1 MAGHAGKLALI
12 AALVAATA
20 AQPAASAQPAAGAQS
35 ATAAQPAT
43 GAQSATAAQPG
54 AHARGWVAAWA
65 ASPVVGSAVP
75 WNSCPAGEGLAD
87 QTVRNV
93 VFTSAGGRFARVR
106 LTNAFGTKPLKVGRT
121 SVAVQAA
128 GDAAVPGT
136 LRAVTFGGR
145 REVTV
150 PVGREVFSDPVRL
163 DVAALSTL
171 LVSAYLPEATGPL
184 TNHPFTAQGNYL
196 AAGDRTGAL
205 SGGFADTPCWMVVDG
220 VDVAPAGRVKGAVVA
235 FGDSIT
241 DTASTTGNANRRWP
255 DFLARRLDA
264 VPGRTLSVVNA
275 GLGGNRLIADRDEPY
290 WGVAGVTRVQRDV
303 LSQTGVEAVIML
315 LAVNDIGYSASAAD
329 LIAGHREVIRQAR
342 AAGVA
347 VYGGTVLPFKGS
359 FIWTGEREATWRE
372 LNDWIRTS
380 GEFDGVVDFA
390 AATAVPGDPAT
401 LDPAYD
407 SGDHLHPND
416 AGTEAMANAVDLA
429 MLLGRR

>member
-1 MAGHAGKLALI
+1 MARHVGTLAAT
-12 AALVAATA
+12 AALVATAVLQPTATA
-20 AQPAASAQPAAGAQS
+20 HGKP
-35 ATAAQPAT
+35 
-43 GAQSATAAQPG
+43 
-54 AHARGWVAAWA
+54 WVASWA
-65 ASPVVGSAVP
+65 ASPVVGSEIP
-75 WNSCPAGEGLAD
+75 WSDCPAGEGLRD

-93 VFTSAGGRFARVR
+93 VFLSAGGESVRVR
-106 LTNAFGTKPLKVGRT
+106 LTNAFGTTPLRVGRAT
-121 SVAVQAA
+121 VAVQAA

-136 LRAVTFGGR
+136 MRALTFDGKRAVT
-145 REVTV
+145 V
-150 PVGREVFSDPVRL
+150 PPGRELFSDPVRL
-163 DVAALSTL
+163 DVEALSTL
-171 LVSAYLPEATGPL
+171 LVSAYVPEATGPL

-196 AAGDRTGAL
+196 AAGDRTGVP
-205 SGGFADTPCWMVVDG
+205 SGGFQDTPCWMVVNG
-220 VDVAPAGRVKGAVVA
+220 VDVAPARRVAGTVVA

-290 WGVAGVTRVQRDV
+290 WGVAGVTRVRRDV
-303 LSQTGVEAVIML
+303 LSQTGVKAMIL
-315 LAVNDIGYSASAAD
+315 LEAVNDIGYSASAED
-329 LIAGHREVIRQAR
+329 LIAGHRAVIAQAR
-342 AAGVA
+342 AKGVK
-347 VYGGTVLPFKGS
+347 VYGGTILPFKGS
-359 FIWTGEREATWRE
+359 FIWTEEREATWRA

-401 LDPAYD
+401 LNPAYD

-429 MLLGRR
+429 MLLKR

>member
-1 MAGHAGKLALI
+1 MGRHVGTLAVI
-12 AALVAATA
+12 AALVATAVTAPTATA
-20 AQPAASAQPAAGAQS
+20 HGKP
-35 ATAAQPAT
+35 
-43 GAQSATAAQPG
+43 
-54 AHARGWVAAWA
+54 WVAGWA
-65 ASPVVGSAVP
+65 ASPVVGSEIP
-75 WNSCPAGEGLAD
+75 WSDCPAGEGLRD

-93 VFTSAGGRFARVR
+93 VFLSAGGESVRVR
-106 LTNAFGTKPLKVGRT
+106 LTNAFGATPLRVGRAT
-121 SVAVQAA
+121 VAVQES

-136 LRAVTFGGR
+136 VRALTFKGKRG
-145 REVTV
+145 VTV
-150 PVGREVFSDPVRL
+150 PAGQELFSDPVRL
-163 DVAALSTL
+163 DVEALSTL
-171 LVSAYLPEATGPL
+171 LVSAYVPEATGPL

-205 SGGFADTPCWMVVDG
+205 SGGFQSTPCWMVVNG
-220 VDVAPAGRVKGAVVA
+220 VDVAPARRVAGTVVA

-255 DFLARRLDA
+255 DFLARRLNA

-303 LSQTGVEAVIML
+303 LSQTGVKAMIL
-315 LAVNDIGYSASAAD
+315 LEAVNDIGYSASAED
-329 LIAGHREVIRQAR
+329 LIAGHREVIAQAR
-342 AAGVA
+342 AEGVK
-347 VYGGTVLPFKGS
+347 VYGGTILPFKGS
-359 FIWTGEREATWRE
+359 FIWTEEREATWRA

-390 AATAVPGDPAT
+390 AATAATGDPAT
-401 LDPAYD
+401 LNPAYD

-429 MLLGRR
+429 MLLRR

>member
-1 MAGHAGKLALI
+1 MAGHVGKLAVI
-12 AALVAATA
+12 AALVATVV
-20 AQPAASAQPAAGAQS
+20 AQPAA
-35 ATAAQPAT
+35 TAHGKP
-43 GAQSATAAQPG
+43 
-54 AHARGWVAAWA
+54 WVAGWA
-65 ASPVVGSAVP
+65 ASPVVGSVIP
-75 WNSCPAGEGLAD
+75 WSDCPAGQGLEN

-93 VFTSAGGRFARVR
+93 VFLSAGGNSVRVR
-106 LTNAFGTKPLKVGRT
+106 LTNAFGATPLEVGRT
-121 SVAVQAA
+121 SVAVQAS

-136 LRAVTFGGR
+136 LRTVTFQGR
-145 REVTV
+145 RSVTV
-150 PVGREVFSDPVRL
+150 PAGREVFSDPVAL
-163 DVAALSTL
+163 TVKPLSTL
-171 LVSAYLPEATGPL
+171 LVSAYLPRATGPL

-196 AAGDRTGAL
+196 ASGDRTGVQ
-205 SGGFADTPCWMVVDG
+205 SGGFQDTPCWMVVNG
-220 VDVAPAGRVKGAVVA
+220 VDVAPSRRVAGTVVA

-303 LSQTGVEAVIML
+303 LSQTGVKAMIL
-315 LAVNDIGYSASAAD
+315 LEAVNDIGYSASAED
-329 LIAGHREVIRQAR
+329 LIAGHRDVIAQAR
-342 AAGVA
+342 AKGVK

-359 FIWTGEREATWRE
+359 FIWTEEREATWRT

-390 AATAVPGDPAT
+390 AATALPGDPAT

-429 MLLGRR
+429 MLLER

>member
-1 MAGHAGKLALI
+1 MARHVGKLAVI
-12 AALVAATA
+12 AALVATA
-20 AQPAASAQPAAGAQS
+20 ALQP
-35 ATAAQPAT
+35 TAA
-43 GAQSATAAQPG
+43 
-54 AHARGWVAAWA
+54 AHGKPWVAGWA
-65 ASPVVGSAVP
+65 ASPVVGSGIP
-75 WNSCPAGEGLAD
+75 WSDCPAGEGLHD

-93 VFTSAGGRFARVR
+93 VFLSAGGESVRVR
-106 LTNAFGTKPLKVGRT
+106 LTNAFGAAPLRVGRA
-121 SVAVQAA
+121 SVAVQAS

-136 LRAVTFGGR
+136 LRALTFRGKR
-145 REVTV
+145 SVTV
-150 PVGREVFSDPVRL
+150 PVGREVFSDPVAL
-163 DVAALSTL
+163 DVEALSTL
-171 LVSAYLPEATGPL
+171 LVSAYLPGPTGPL

-196 AAGDRTGAL
+196 ASGDRTGVL
-205 SGGFADTPCWMVVDG
+205 SGGFGDTPCWMAVSG
-220 VDVAPAGRVKGAVVA
+220 VDVAPAKRVAGTVVA

-241 DTASTTGNANRRWP
+241 DTANTTGNANHRWP

-290 WGVAGVTRVQRDV
+290 WGPAGVTRVQRDV
-303 LSQTGVEAVIML
+303 LSQSGVKAMIVL

-329 LIAGHREVIRQAR
+329 LIAGHRDVIAQAR
-342 AAGVA
+342 AKGVR
-347 VYGGTVLPFKGS
+347 VYGGTILPFKGS
-359 FIWTGEREATWRE
+359 FIWTEEREATWRA

-416 AGTEAMANAVDLA
+416 AGTRAMADAVDLA
-429 MLLGRR
+429 MLLRR

>member
-1 MAGHAGKLALI
+1 MARRVGTLAVI
-12 AALVAATA
+12 AALVATAVLPPTATA
-20 AQPAASAQPAAGAQS
+20 HGKP
-35 ATAAQPAT
+35 
-43 GAQSATAAQPG
+43 
-54 AHARGWVAAWA
+54 WVAGWA
-65 ASPVVGSAVP
+65 ASPVVGSEIP
-75 WNSCPAGEGLAD
+75 WSDCPAGGGLRD

-93 VFTSAGGRFARVR
+93 VFLSAGGESVRVR
-106 LTNAFGTKPLKVGRT
+106 LTNAFGATPLRVGRAT
-121 SVAVQAA
+121 VAVQQS

-136 LRAVTFGGR
+136 LRALTFGGR
-145 REVTV
+145 RDVTV
-150 PVGREVFSDPVRL
+150 PAGREIFSDPVRL
-163 DVAALSTL
+163 HVEALSTL
-171 LVSAYLPEATGPL
+171 LVSAYVPNATGPL

-196 AAGDRTGAL
+196 APGDRTGVL
-205 SGGFADTPCWMVVDG
+205 SGGFRDTPCWMVVNG
-220 VDVAPAGRVKGAVVA
+220 VDVAPARRVAGTVVA

-255 DFLARRLDA
+255 DFLARRLNA

-303 LSQTGVEAVIML
+303 LSQTGVKAMIL
-315 LAVNDIGYSASAAD
+315 LEAVNDIGYSASAED
-329 LIAGHREVIRQAR
+329 LIAGHREVIKQAR
-342 AAGVA
+342 AEGVK
-347 VYGGTVLPFKGS
+347 VYGGTILPFKGS
-359 FIWTGEREATWRE
+359 FIWTEEREATWRT

-401 LDPAYD
+401 LNPAYD

-429 MLLGRR
+429 MLLDR

>member
-1 MAGHAGKLALI
+1 MARHPGKLAVI
-12 AALVAATA
+12 AALVATA
-20 AQPAASAQPAAGAQS
+20 AVQPAA
-35 ATAAQPAT
+35 TAH
-43 GAQSATAAQPG
+43 G
-54 AHARGWVAAWA
+54 RGWVAGWA
-65 ASPVVGSAVP
+65 ASPVVGSEIP
-75 WNSCPAGEGLAD
+75 WSSCPAGAGLAD

-93 VFTSAGGRFARVR
+93 VFTSAGGRSVRVR
-106 LTNAFGTKPLKVGRT
+106 LTNAFGARPLKVGRT

-136 LRAVTFGGR
+136 LRAVTFRGK

-150 PVGREVFSDPVRL
+150 PPGREIFSDPVRL
-163 DVAALSTL
+163 DVEALSTL
-171 LVSAYLPEATGPL
+171 LVSAYLPEPTGPL

-196 AAGDRTGAL
+196 AGGDRTGAV
-205 SGGFADTPCWMVVDG
+205 SGGFTDTPCWMVVNG
-220 VDVAPAGRVKGAVVA
+220 VDVAPAGRVAGTVVA

-241 DTASTTGNANRRWP
+241 DTANTTGNANRRWP

-275 GLGGNRLIADRDEPY
+275 GLGGNRLLADREGEPY
-290 WGVAGVTRVQRDV
+290 YGVAGVTRVERDV
-303 LSQTGVEAVIML
+303 LAQTGVKAVIML

-329 LIAGHREVIRQAR
+329 LIAGHREVIAQAR
-342 AAGVA
+342 AKGVE

-359 FIWTGEREATWRE
+359 FIWTEEREATWRA

-390 AATAVPGDPAT
+390 AATAAPGDPAT
-401 LDPAYD
+401 LNPAYD

>member
-1 MAGHAGKLALI
+1 MARHAGKLAVI
-12 AALVAATA
+12 AALVAAAVLPPTA
-20 AQPAASAQPAAGAQS
+20 A
-35 ATAAQPAT
+35 
-43 GAQSATAAQPG
+43 
-54 AHARGWVAAWA
+54 AHGKPWVAGWA
-65 ASPVVGSAVP
+65 ASPVVGSEIP
-75 WNSCPAGEGLAD
+75 WSDCPAGEGLRD

-93 VFTSAGGRFARVR
+93 VFLSAGGRSVRVR
-106 LTNAFGTKPLKVGRT
+106 LTNAFGTTPLRVGKAT
-121 SVAVQAA
+121 VAVQAS

-136 LRAVTFGGR
+136 LRTLTFRGKPA
-145 REVTV
+145 VTV
-150 PVGREVFSDPVRL
+150 PAGHEIFSDPVRL
-163 DVAALSTL
+163 DVRALSTL

-196 AAGDRTGAL
+196 APGDRTGVL
-205 SGGFADTPCWMVVDG
+205 SDGFRDTPCWMVVNG
-220 VDVAPAGRVKGAVVA
+220 VDVAPARRVAGTVVA

-303 LSQTGVEAVIML
+303 LSQTGVKAVIL
-315 LAVNDIGYSASAAD
+315 LEAVNDIGYSASAED
-329 LIAGHREVIRQAR
+329 LIAGHRNVIAQAR
-342 AAGVA
+342 AKGVK
-347 VYGGTVLPFKGS
+347 VYGGTILPFKGS
-359 FIWTGEREATWRE
+359 FIWTEEREATWRA

-380 GEFDGVVDFA
+380 GEFDGVIDFA

-401 LDPAYD
+401 LNPAYD

-429 MLLGRR
+429 MLLDR

>member
-1 MAGHAGKLALI
+1 MAGHVGRLAVI
-12 AALVAATA
+12 AALVATA
-20 AQPAASAQPAAGAQS
+20 AVQPAAV
-35 ATAAQPAT
+35 
-43 GAQSATAAQPG
+43 
-54 AHARGWVAAWA
+54 AHGKPWVASWA
-65 ASPVVGSAVP
+65 ASPVVGSEIP
-75 WNSCPAGEGLAD
+75 WSDCPAGEGLRD

-93 VFTSAGGRFARVR
+93 VFLSAGGDSVRVR
-106 LTNAFGTKPLKVGRT
+106 LTNAFGATPLQVGRA
-121 SVAVQAA
+121 SVAVQAS

-136 LRAVTFGGR
+136 LRALTFKGR
-145 REVTV
+145 RGVTV
-150 PVGREVFSDPVRL
+150 PVGREVFSDPVAL
-163 DVAALSTL
+163 DVKALSTL
-171 LVSAYLPEATGPL
+171 LVSAYLPNATGPL

-205 SGGFADTPCWMVVDG
+205 SGGFRDTPCWMVVNG
-220 VDVAPAGRVKGAVVA
+220 VDVAPSRRVAGAVVA

-241 DTASTTGNANRRWP
+241 DTGSTTGNANRRWP
-255 DFLARRLDA
+255 DFLARRLAA

-290 WGVAGVTRVQRDV
+290 WGVAGVTRVHRDV
-303 LSQTGVEAVIML
+303 LSQTGVEAVIVL
-315 LAVNDIGYSASAAD
+315 EAVNDIGYSASAED

-342 AAGVA
+342 AEGVE
-347 VYGGTVLPFKGS
+347 VYGGTILPFKGS
-359 FIWTGEREATWRE
+359 FIWTEEREATWRA

-416 AGTEAMANAVDLA
+416 AGTAAMADAVDLSV
-429 MLLGRR
+429 LLGR

>member
-1 MAGHAGKLALI
+1 MARHVGKLAVL
-12 AALVAATA
+12 AALVAAAVLPST
-20 AQPAASAQPAAGAQS
+20 
-35 ATAAQPAT
+35 ATAHGRP
-43 GAQSATAAQPG
+43 
-54 AHARGWVAAWA
+54 WVAGWA
-65 ASPVVGSAVP
+65 ASPVVGSDIP
-75 WNSCPAGEGLAD
+75 WSDCPAGEGLRD

-93 VFTSAGGRFARVR
+93 VFLSAGGGSVRVR
-106 LTNAFGTKPLKVGRT
+106 VTNAFGTTPLRVGRAT
-121 SVAVQAA
+121 VAVQAS

-136 LRAVTFGGR
+136 VRVLTFKGR
-145 REVTV
+145 PSVTV
-150 PVGREVFSDPVRL
+150 PPGRELFSDPVRL
-163 DVAALSTL
+163 DVEALSTL
-171 LVSAYLPEATGPL
+171 LVSAYVPEATGPL

-196 AAGDRTGAL
+196 ATGDRTGVL
-205 SGGFADTPCWMVVDG
+205 SGGFQDTPCWMVVNG
-220 VDVAPAGRVKGAVVA
+220 VDVAPARRVAGTVVA

-255 DFLARRLDA
+255 DFLARRLNA

-303 LSQTGVEAVIML
+303 LSQTGVKAMIL
-315 LAVNDIGYSASAAD
+315 LEAVNDIGYSASAAD
-329 LIAGHREVIRQAR
+329 LIAGHRQVIAQAR
-342 AAGVA
+342 AKGVK
-347 VYGGTVLPFKGS
+347 VYGGTILPFKGS
-359 FIWTGEREATWRE
+359 FIWTEEREATWRA

-416 AGTEAMANAVDLA
+416 AGTEAMANAIDLE
-429 MLLGRR
+429 MLLDR